1 MPILG
6 IVASQISGH
15 LYANS
20 YDALGVVTVGA
31 GGAST
36 ITFSSIPSTYQHL
49 QIRGIDCGQTGSSY
63 GYSSIRLNSDSG
75 SNYSRHLLWG
85 TGAAANAYGDSSQSL
100 MQIISSSHSST
111 YFSGVVIDLL
121 DYANTNK
128 NKTVR
133 SLSGVDQN
141 GAGAVVLGSSV
152 WMNTAAVTSVTLLPN
167 TQFQQYTSYAL
178 YGVK

>member
-1 MPILG
+1 M
-6 IVASQISGH
+6 
-15 LYANS
+15 
-20 YDALGVVTVGA
+20 LGVVGDYESISTVTVGS

-63 GYSSIRLNSDSG
+63 GYTSIRLNSDSG

-85 TGAAANAYGDSSQSL
+85 TGAAANAYGDSSQNL

-111 YFSGVVIDLL
+111 YFAGVVVDLL

-128 NKTVR
+128 YKTVR
-133 SLSGVDQN
+133 SLAGVDQN
-141 GAGAVVLGSSV
+141 GAGAIVLGSSV
-152 WMNTAAVTSVTLLPN
+152 WQNTSAITSITLLPN
-167 TQFQQYTSYAL
+167 TLFQQYTQYAL
-178 YGVK
+178 YGIKG